1 MFMMRAR
8 HTKRV
13 LSEVMYQTLYI
24 SKTGVKVI
32 ANSFPEM
39 EQSPLMKTWVGIDY
53 ATKQK

>member
-1 MFMMRAR
+1 MMQAR